1 MPNTVAGNAAEIQRL
16 TDAVE
21 DLQDIVR
28 QQQELIDRLQTE
40 GNGHAERASNPLQGL
55 KAPPIPVFTGKS
67 QDCTSV
73 KVKSFIFSVRRM
85 GCLSNT
91 QNDMQLVQLATCH
104 LQERAALWISRIES
118 TPDMPQ
124 TLAEL
129 QSAMMK

>member
-91 QNDMQLVQLATCH
+91 QNDMQLVQLATSAIGYMPLIGTRC
-104 LQERAALWISRIES
+104 ALDLSNREHTRYATDIG
-118 TPDMPQ
+118 
-124 TLAEL
+124 
-129 QSAMMK
+129 